1 MNASAARRTKGDR
14 ITSMAENGPPPA
26 AAGTLYPGKV
36 MHQRLKP
43 FGHRFS
49 YSVFSLLVDIDRLE
63 ALGRMS
69 RLMSVNRPGLLS
81 FQEQDHVEQEGET
94 LRQFANRLLA
104 RAGLEKPASRI
115 LLLAYPR
122 MFGYVFNPISTY
134 FAYDAAGDLIAI
146 IYAVRNTF
154 GERHSY
160 VAPIL
165 PDETSPAG
173 IRQTRTKI
181 FHVSP
186 FMEMG
191 LRYHF
196 RILPPGR
203 TVRLR
208 IHETAGNEPLLAA
221 TFNGD
226 ATALT
231 TATLAKYLLRFP
243 FMTMKVVAGIH
254 WEALKLWLKGA
265 RFCKSPPPPATASFQ
280 DEGWTSKTHLR
291 P

>member
-1 MNASAARRTKGDR
+1 MKETRV
-14 ITSMAENGPPPA
+14 TSMAENGPPPV
-26 AAGTLYPGKV
+26 AAGTLYAGMV

-49 YSVFSLLVDIDRLE
+49 YRVFSLLVDIDNLDALDRKTRL
-63 ALGRMS
+63 L
-69 RLMSVNRPGLLS
+69 SVNRPGLLS
-81 FQEQDHVEQEGET
+81 FRESDHVEETGET
-94 LRQFANRLLA
+94 LRQFADRLLT
-104 RAGLEKPASRI
+104 RAGLNKPAMRI

-122 MFGYVFNPISTY
+122 MFGYAFNPISTY
-134 FAYDAAGDLIAI
+134 FAYDAKDRLIAI

-160 VAPIL
+160 VAPLL
-165 PDETSPAG
+165 PGEESPAG

-186 FMEMG
+186 FMDMG

-196 RILPPGR
+196 RILPPGK
-203 TVRLR
+203 TVRVR
-208 IHETAGNEPLLAA
+208 IHETAEKEAVLAA

-226 ATALT
+226 ATPLT
-231 TATLAKYLLRFP
+231 DATLARYILRFP
-243 FMTMKVVAGIH
+243 FMTFKVMAGIH

-265 RFCKSPPPPATASFQ
+265 HFRTSPPPPATASYR
-280 DEGWTSKTHLR
+280 DAV
-291 P
+291 

>member
-1 MNASAARRTKGDR
+1 MKNNR
-14 ITSMAENGPPPA
+14 ITSMEENGPPPA

-49 YSVFSLLVDIDRLE
+49 YSVFSLLVDIDRLDE
-63 ALGRMS
+63 LGAMS
-69 RLMSVNRPGLLS
+69 RLLAVNSSGILS
-81 FQEQDHVEQEGET
+81 FRERDHVEQDTET
-94 LRQFANRLLA
+94 LRQFADRLLA
-104 RAGLEKPASRI
+104 CAGLEQPAARVV
-115 LLLAYPR
+115 LLAYPR
-122 MFGYVFNPISTY
+122 MLGYVFNPISTY
-134 FAYDAAGDLIAI
+134 FAYDAENTLLAI

-160 VAPIL
+160 VAPVL
-165 PDETSPAG
+165 PDERSPAG

-196 RILPPGR
+196 RILPPGK

-208 IHETAGNEPLLAA
+208 IHETAGKEALLAA
-221 TFNGD
+221 TFNAD
-226 ATALT
+226 AMPLT
-231 TATLAKYLLRFP
+231 SRNLATCLLRFP
-243 FMTMKVVAGIH
+243 FMTIKVVAGIH

-265 RFCKSPPPPATASFQ
+265 RFHTSPAPPATASFQ
-280 DEGWTSKTHLR
+280 DEG
-291 P
+291 